1 MKTVLTYSWLARK
14 AMAMFRKDK
23 DEYWKLVHG
32 EGSEKLVRGFKVRWN
47 INGASLIQ
55 SFDLRDAK
63 GGRLYCRMT
72 AAIRSEK
79 VYTYYALKFGPTTY
93 RKRLT
98 DKYMPVTLP
107 QGVRSRYNNLG
118 HYTKCIIHNADGSVA
133 KETTWVG
140 GRRGKSGSL
149 DNDESLVICDTTGQY
164 VGDNA
169 KLVEELQLDGQ
180 YENMKCGLGWF
191 DAACQTRT
199 EWIESIRSI
208 PDGLV
213 DHKKMGTVAAKTY
226 LHASRLVTKYPH
238 VRMALFP
245 AVRYHEKG
253 KESDFQAQRHGG
265 DHAPMTVMAH
275 DEASRKAVVW
285 LLPEVL
291 LYWRDEKAERFGSP
305 AYVRICMRIPPYGNP
320 LMDPTGHASPL
331 SHTVRHREDVRS
343 YHNPGLCMEMP
354 YHSLRAWKKSSDAD
368 AYGFDFVGGAKVY
381 NPATLTDHEQKM
393 VMWHEHSDLVFVEA
407 ECESDDAECPVELGK
422 PVGMKPEDLALLFE
436 EKLLLDSL
444 PLC

>member
-23 DEYWKLVHG
+23 DEYWKLTHG
-32 EGSEKLVRGFKVRWN
+32 EGSEKLVRGFNVRWN

-72 AAIRSEK
+72 AVIRSEK
-79 VYTYYALKFGPTTY
+79 VYTYYQLKFGPTTY

-107 QGVRSRYNNLG
+107 QGVRSRHNNLG
-118 HYTKCIIHNADGSVA
+118 HYTKCVIHNADGSVA
-133 KETTWVG
+133 KETKWVG

-149 DNDESLVICDTTGQY
+149 DNDESLVICDSTGQY

-169 KLVEELQLDGQ
+169 KLVEELQLDAQ

-199 EWIESIRSI
+199 EWMESIRSI

-213 DHKKMGTVAAKTY
+213 DHKKMGTVAAKAY

-253 KESDFQAQRHGG
+253 KESDFQSHRHGG

-275 DEASRKAVVW
+275 DEASGKAVVW

-291 LYWRDEKAERFGSP
+291 LYWRDEDAKRFDVP
-305 AYVRICMRIPPYGNP
+305 VYVRISMRIPPYGNP

-331 SHTVRHREDVRS
+331 SHTVRNRQDIRRWHCGASDS
-343 YHNPGLCMEMP
+343 IALEMP
-354 YHSLRAWKKSSDAD
+354 YHSLRAWKNQSCGSS
-368 AYGFDFVGGAKVY
+368 YGFNYEGGTKKFSLD
-381 NPATLTDHEQKM
+381 TLSNDEKQM

-407 ECESDDAECPVELGK
+407 DCEADDAECPVELGK
-422 PVGMKPEDLALLFE
+422 PIGMKPEDLALMF
-436 EKLLLDSL
+436 DR
-444 PLC
+444 C